1 MSMLG
6 NDIAAAVFDNV
17 EDAEE
22 GWALL
27 TDADIVSTM
36 ITDPGILGRFSVQ
49 LVVDRADLEAAQKVL
64 APLVNRGKL
73 G

>member
-1 MSMLG
+1 MSILG

-22 GWALL
+22 GWSLL

>member
-1 MSMLG
+1 MSILG
-6 NDIAAAVFDNV
+6 KDIAAAIFDNV

-36 ITDPGILGRFSVQ
+36 ITDPGILGRYSVQ
-49 LVVDRADLEAAQKVL
+49 LVVDRDDLAVAQQVL
-64 APLVNRGKL
+64 APLVNRGK
-73 G
+73 